1 MQLRGRCRRVQLQT
15 RACGLSIVPRNQVS
29 AGERGQCA
37 QTQTDEQPAT
47 PTLHLLPGRGASAE
61 ASSGCL
67 AEHRNLAASKQQELL
82 SHNTTGQKS
91 KLKVSEGQ
99 APSQASGGG
108 SPPGFFQLL
117 PAPSISGSG
126 RWNPSLSLVFPV
138 QAGPT
143 PVWPQPN

>member
-1 MQLRGRCRRVQLQT
+1 MQTSAAADTCLRLIDRSQKPGQRWRTGSVCADADGRAASHT
-15 RACGLSIVPRNQVS
+15 HTAPAA
-29 AGERGQCA
+29 AGGE
-37 QTQTDEQPAT
+37 
-47 PTLHLLPGRGASAE
+47 LLPKHPP
-61 ASSGCL
+61 GCL